1 MRQAVQHLIARHEI
15 LRTQY
20 IVVDDEVR
28 QRIVADV
35 VADFEEVNT
44 HFTDEQ
50 EIMRQFVAP
59 FNLEK
64 PSQIRVR
71 YIRSPL
77 HAYLFIDTHHIIN
90 DGMSNIQLMNDL
102 NALYQHKLLLPLKL
116 QYKDYSEWMSHRD
129 MTKHRQYWL
138 SQFKDE
144 VPILSLPTDYV
155 RPNIKTTNGA
165 MMSFTMNQQ
174 TRQLLQKY
182 VEKHQITDFMFFMS
196 VVMTLLSRYA
206 RKDDVVVGSVMSAR
220 MHKARSKC

>member
-1 MRQAVQHLIARHEI
+1 
-15 LRTQY
+15 
-20 IVVDDEVR
+20 
-28 QRIVADV
+28 
-35 VADFEEVNT
+35 
-44 HFTDEQ
+44 
-50 EIMRQFVAP
+50 
-59 FNLEK
+59 
-64 PSQIRVR
+64 
-71 YIRSPL
+71 
-77 HAYLFIDTHHIIN
+77 
-90 DGMSNIQLMNDL
+90 
-102 NALYQHKLLLPLKL
+102 
-116 QYKDYSEWMSHRD
+116 MSHRD

-138 SQFKDE
+138 SKFKDE

-220 MHKARSKC
+220 MHKGTEQMLGMFANTLVYRGQPSPDKIWTQFYKRLRK